1 MKKIAFDRKITL
13 LELKPQ
19 SRVEKPLETARAVVW
34 ANVSE
39 PGVTTKFAALQAGQS
54 IQFSVVM
61 WRREFYAGA
70 ASCARVEQVRPCF
83 GNSLSD
89 IVSREFKG
97 FTHCEIDGVR
107 YKIAQTGAA
116 KNALHIKLLLERG

>member
-39 PGVTTKFAALQAGQS
+39 PGVTVKFAALQAGQS
-54 IQFSVVM
+54 VQLSVIM

-70 ASCARVEQVRPCF
+70 ASVPRF

-89 IVSREFKG
+89 IVSREFKN
-97 FTHCEIDGVR
+97 FTHCEVDGVR
-107 YKIAQTGAA
+107 YKIVQTGAA

>member
-1 MKKIAFDRKITL
+1 MKKIAFYHKITL

-19 SRVEKPLETARAVVW
+19 SRVENPLERARAVVW

-39 PGVTTKFAALQAGQS
+39 PGVTTKYAALQAGQS
-54 IQFSVVM
+54 VQFSVVM
-61 WRREFYAGA
+61 WR
-70 ASCARVEQVRPCF
+70 S
-83 GNSLSD
+83 
-89 IVSREFKG
+89 EFKN

-107 YKIAQTGAA
+107 YKIVQTGAA

>member
-39 PGVTTKFAALQAGQS
+39 PGVTTKFTALQAGQDV
-54 IQFSVVM
+54 QLSVIM
-61 WRREFYAGA
+61 WRREFK
-70 ASCARVEQVRPCF
+70 
-83 GNSLSD
+83 N
-89 IVSREFKG
+89 
-97 FTHCEIDGVR
+97 FTHCELDRIR
-107 YKIAQTGAA
+107 YKIIQTGAA
-116 KNALHIKLLLERG
+116 KNELHIKLLLERG